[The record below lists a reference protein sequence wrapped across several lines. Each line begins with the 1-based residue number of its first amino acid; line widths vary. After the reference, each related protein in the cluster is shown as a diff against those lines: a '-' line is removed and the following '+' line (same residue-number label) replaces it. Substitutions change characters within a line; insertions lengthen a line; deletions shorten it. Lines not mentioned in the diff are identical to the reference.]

1 MQTSVKKP
9 SDLRLVMLWAIV
21 LLGYLLFVV
30 EWFVIDR
37 IAGKPAGILDSNT
50 KVLPNYDGWVNSFFA
65 NSAGSIAGSATN
77 WSITLLR
84 AVGSV
89 LCGIVVLKFGYRY
102 AVMIMMGL
110 MCLCFPFLI
119 IGDPLG
125 GNNQL
130 TLLRPLSKE
139 VMGKLSSLSSQ
150 LHEGQL
156 LGPVMAEGKTM
167 LADGQTIDLV
177 QGLDKNLIGTS
188 SSIAGY
194 ALFIIFRSTIAIG
207 GTTLVTYS
215 QPLIASL
222 STQRRKSVLSNA
234 NLWGFNSGIVVAFV
248 PFLFQSVQQAGTKYW
263 VFILTA
269 LILIGF
275 GILCVFA
282 WFEKQMD
289 PFMPQKQTKEQ
300 MQLGNQPS
308 AGDILKRKA
317 TWKMIGIYGICLVVL
332 VNPLTG
338 GWWNILQAVSPASS
352 FNVKDGVKTLK
363 PLEGAGGYFAG
374 LPTLAILWVLGYGM
388 GYMVFSPFNKT
399 VYDRK
404 RWLSFMFFM
413 NALMVI
419 VIVLF
424 AATLGVGTAVGF
436 AFVAIATFIGGS
448 FAWSMQS
455 TILILPH
462 EFKEYK
468 RSEVSVLFGYIWGFG
483 YVIYTA
489 FDITNSMF
497 LEAPK
502 LANPGMK
509 GVSILPGAIAGVALF
524 AGLLLAA
531 IAIVVTLPSS
541 YLKNG
546 DELVSEMTKKWK
558 LNQWQFLVASKEK
571 NRYADLLK

>member
-177 QGLDKNLIGTS
+177 QGLDKNLI
-188 SSIAGY
+188 
-194 ALFIIFRSTIAIG
+194 
-207 GTTLVTYS
+207 
-215 QPLIASL
+215 
-222 STQRRKSVLSNA
+222 KSV
-234 NLWGFNSGIVVAFV
+234 
-248 PFLFQSVQQAGTKYW
+248 
-263 VFILTA
+263 
-269 LILIGF
+269 
-275 GILCVFA
+275 
-282 WFEKQMD
+282 
-289 PFMPQKQTKEQ
+289 
-300 MQLGNQPS
+300 
-308 AGDILKRKA
+308 
-317 TWKMIGIYGICLVVL
+317 
-332 VNPLTG
+332 
-338 GWWNILQAVSPASS
+338 
-352 FNVKDGVKTLK
+352 
-363 PLEGAGGYFAG
+363 
-374 LPTLAILWVLGYGM
+374 
-388 GYMVFSPFNKT
+388 
-399 VYDRK
+399 
-404 RWLSFMFFM
+404 
-413 NALMVI
+413 
-419 VIVLF
+419 
-424 AATLGVGTAVGF
+424 
-436 AFVAIATFIGGS
+436 
-448 FAWSMQS
+448 
-455 TILILPH
+455 
-462 EFKEYK
+462 
-468 RSEVSVLFGYIWGFG
+468 
-483 YVIYTA
+483 
-489 FDITNSMF
+489 
-497 LEAPK
+497 
-502 LANPGMK
+502 
-509 GVSILPGAIAGVALF
+509 
-524 AGLLLAA
+524 
-531 IAIVVTLPSS
+531 
-541 YLKNG
+541 
-546 DELVSEMTKKWK
+546 
-558 LNQWQFLVASKEK
+558 
-571 NRYADLLK
+571 